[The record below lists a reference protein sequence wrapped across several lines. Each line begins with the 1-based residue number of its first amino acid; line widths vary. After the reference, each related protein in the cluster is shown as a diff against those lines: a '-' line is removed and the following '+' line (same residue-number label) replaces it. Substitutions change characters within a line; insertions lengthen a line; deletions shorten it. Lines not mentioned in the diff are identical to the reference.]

1 MPTFQFQ
8 AMDATGQEIRDFID
22 AATEEEA
29 QSTIRQMGYYVTSIK
44 AKRGTAAQESRV
56 GRKKKPFGI
65 GGGGAKKVTAFT
77 RQLSILQDAGLPIL
91 KSLQI
96 LEEQSKAGSLKN
108 ALIDTCEEIE
118 SGATLSEA
126 MAKCPRVFD
135 RLYVNMIKAGEA
147 GGAMELILQRLADF
161 MERSQSLKRKVIGA
175 MIYPC
180 FVVFAAVI
188 ILALIMVFIV
198 PTFKEMFEEFELDLP
213 AVTQLLIAISEAT
226 AQFWY
231 LIPLLPL
238 TMWLFVKLIRKFRHG
253 RMGWDIYILRIPI
266 IGGLVE
272 KNILARTCRTLGTLV
287 ASGVPILEALN
298 ITRET
303 AGNGKFE
310 YLYSQ
315 ISDAIREGETMAVP
329 MKAHSRLG
337 FHVVATFFWFLTG
350 ATPGLLIL
358 VLSAVA
364 STRAEGA
371 NDMENQGLV
380 LMLAQMGGLFVGV
393 GGVLAILVYFLRMG
407 GRVVDDIVVNMVDVG
422 EQTGELDTML
432 YKVADV
438 FDEEVRVMTDGLMAL
453 LEPVLIIFLGG
464 AVAFIVVALFMPLID
479 LITNLSGGG
488 S

>member
-8 AMDATGQEIRDFID
+8 AMDATGQEIRDFIE

-44 AKRGTAAQESRV
+44 AKRGAAAQESRV

-65 GGGGAKKVTAFT
+65 GGGGSKKVTAFT

-96 LEEQSKAGSLKN
+96 LEDQSKPGSLKN

-126 MAKCPRVFD
+126 MAKCPRTFD

-180 FVVFAAVI
+180 FVVGAASL
-188 ILALIMVFIV
+188 ILTGIMIWIV
-198 PTFKEMFEEFELDLP
+198 PTFQEMFEEFDLELP

-238 TMWLFVKLIRKFRHG
+238 TLWLFVKLIRKFRHG
-253 RMGWDIYILRIPI
+253 RMGWDIFILRLPVVGSLI
-266 IGGLVE
+266 E
-272 KNILARTCRTLGTLV
+272 KNIMARTSRTLGTLV

-350 ATPGLLIL
+350 AVPGLLIL
-358 VLSAVA
+358 VLAAIAQTRPEADTMEGKTLVFMLLQVGGGAV
-364 STRAEGA
+364 GIC
-371 NDMENQGLV
+371 
-380 LMLAQMGGLFVGV
+380 
-393 GGVLAILVYFLRMG
+393 GVLAVLVYFLRMG

-438 FDEEVRVMTDGLMAL
+438 FDEEVKVMTDGLMAL
-453 LEPVLIIFLGG
+453 LEPLLIIFLGG
-464 AVAFIVVALFMPLID
+464 AVGFIVVALFMPLID
-479 LITNLSGGG
+479 LITNLTGGV
-488 S
+488 